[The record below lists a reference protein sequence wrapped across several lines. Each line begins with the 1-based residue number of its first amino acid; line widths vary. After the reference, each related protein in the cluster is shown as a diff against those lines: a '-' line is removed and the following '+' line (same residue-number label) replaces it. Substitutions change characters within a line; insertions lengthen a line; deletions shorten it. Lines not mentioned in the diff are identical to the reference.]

1 MAMEHFD
8 DMQTNRPREKSVYLL
23 HLDTPRIIIIACALV
38 GILIIAF
45 LIGMN
50 FSGEERTERHMT
62 AGNEALFAP
71 LPDEPAR
78 EGSEIHAMDR
88 PNDADNTDKPTA
100 AQSLIP
106 AVPDQKASQTVTPAP
121 QKESQ
126 ASPEK
131 AVAQKSDKEG
141 RDLLTQDSVGEI
153 IPPSKAVRQEKKN
166 QAPRSITRG
175 KKHTESPARSSKRK
189 QHKTVEVSSKE
200 IPAERISREGFSVQ
214 VAAYSSRAKALQ
226 EVNRL
231 KEHRYDPYIE
241 NTRLNGKN
249 FFRVKIGPLSNR
261 KEAVKIL
268 EELKE
273 MNRYEHSYIT
283 GE

>member
-8 DMQTNRPREKSVYLL
+8 DMQTNRTKEKSVYLL

-50 FSGEERTERHMT
+50 FSTEERSERHVAT
-62 AGNEALFAP
+62 GNEAIFAP

-78 EGSEIHAMDR
+78 DTGEIHAAER
-88 PNDADNTDKPTA
+88 PNEPETAD
-100 AQSLIP
+100 
-106 AVPDQKASQTVTPAP
+106 KASQDHAQNAVAADSKAPSPAISTPA
-121 QKESQ
+121 KDS
-126 ASPEK
+126 AEK
-131 AVAQKSDKEG
+131 AVAQKSGKESS
-141 RDLLTQDSVGEI
+141 DLLTQDTANDI
-153 IPPSKAVRQEKKN
+153 IPAKTQPQEKKSKSTHVIS
-166 QAPRSITRG
+166 RS
-175 KKHTESPARSSKRK
+175 KKNSEGERVQPKSK
-189 QHKTVEVSSKE
+189 QHRTVEVASKTVRNDT
-200 IPAERISREGFSVQ
+200 AQREGFAVQ

-226 EVNRL
+226 EVNKL

-249 FFRVKIGPLSNR
+249 FFRVKIGPISSR
-261 KEAVKIL
+261 KEAVKVLDEI
-268 EELKE
+268 KE

-283 GE
+283 QE

>member
-8 DMQTNRPREKSVYLL
+8 DMQTNRTREKSVYLL

-50 FSGEERTERHMT
+50 FSGEERTERHVA

-78 EGSEIHAMDR
+78 ENGEIHAMDR
-88 PNDADNTDKPTA
+88 TNDAETSDKTA
-100 AQSLIP
+100 ADHAP
-106 AVPDQKASQTVTPAP
+106 TPVVPDQKASNTVMPSP
-121 QKESQ
+121 PKESP
-126 ASPEK
+126 ASAEK

-141 RDLLTQDSVGEI
+141 RDLLTQESTGEI
-153 IPPSKAVRQEKKN
+153 IPPSKAASQDKKSKTPHAVSRNKKN
-166 QAPRSITRG
+166 
-175 KKHTESPARSSKRK
+175 TESPAREAKRK
-189 QHKTVEVSSKE
+189 QHKTVEVASK
-200 IPAERISREGFSVQ
+200 AVHNERIAREGFSVQ
-214 VAAYSSRAKALQ
+214 VAAYSSRAKALE
-226 EVNRL
+226 EVSRL
-231 KEHRYDPYIE
+231 KEHRYDPFIE

-249 FFRVKIGPLSNR
+249 LFRVKIGPLSNR

-283 GE
+283 SE

>member
-8 DMQTNRPREKSVYLL
+8 DMQTNRTREKSVYLL
-23 HLDTPRIIIIACALV
+23 HLDTPRIIIIACALI

-50 FSGEERTERHMT
+50 YSGEERTERHVV

-71 LPDEPAR
+71 LPDEPVHDSA
-78 EGSEIHAMDR
+78 EMHVTDR
-88 PNDADNTDKPTA
+88 TTEQETTDKQTSDHTTTPA
-100 AQSLIP
+100 AT
-106 AVPDQKASQTVTPAP
+106 DQKASNSVTPAP
-121 QKESQ
+121 
-126 ASPEK
+126 ANDNIAPGGK

-141 RDLLTQDSVGEI
+141 RDLLTQDSVNEI
-153 IPPSKAVRQEKKN
+153 IPPSKTSTSAKRSKSSNAITHEKKN
-166 QAPRSITRG
+166 SENGSREL
-175 KKHTESPARSSKRK
+175 KKK
-189 QHKTVEVSSKE
+189 QHRTVEVASKTVQHDVS
-200 IPAERISREGFSVQ
+200 SREGFSVQ

-231 KEHRYDPYIE
+231 KEHRYDPFIE

-249 FFRVKIGPLSNR
+249 FFRVKIGPISNR
-261 KEAVKIL
+261 KEAIKIL

-273 MNRYEHSYIT
+273 MRRYEHSYIT
-283 GE
+283 SE